1 MISIELYLFIL
12 LALNINSIRTEND
25 IIQNSTQKAL
35 NGIKNASTNSN
46 SIDTKNNTISNN
58 VITSQFNPIL
68 RKPTS
73 STPVSTTSSNFA
85 VKFIKKTSR
94 NETIEH
100 MEHEGRVKAVLASLL
115 LDNSPNANQT
125 SIPRVNLL
133 NRCWL
138 QPCMNNATCYGSV
151 YSYHCFCQPGYVG
164 INCEIKLQ
172 FNVTKRKI
180 KKCHDSY
187 CNQKGDC
194 YVNYDAKKYCKCI
207 DGYFGINCEM
217 HYYKN
222 AMSVSQFKKI
232 NSLSTTSTIA
242 STTNVS
248 NDEIKKNL
256 TTTVSILTST
266 SNEKYLSSYKIIT
279 KSIIP

>member
-1 MISIELYLFIL
+1 MIAIELYLFFL

-25 IIQNSTQKAL
+25 VNKSENSTQTALDDTKNTTVNSIIIQN
-35 NGIKNASTNSN
+35 
-46 SIDTKNNTISNN
+46 NTSSNN

-68 RKPTS
+68 RMPTS
-73 STPVSTTSSNFA
+73 STPVSTTSSISS
-85 VKFIKKTSR
+85 VKYIKKTST
-94 NETIEH
+94 NETDSDSDH
-100 MEHEGRVKAVLASLL
+100 SGRVKAVLASIL
-115 LDNSPNANQT
+115 LDSGSNGNQAN
-125 SIPRVNLL
+125 IPRVNLL

-151 YSYHCFCQPGYVG
+151 NSYHCFCQSGYVG
-164 INCEIKLQ
+164 INCEIKLE

-194 YVNYDAKKYCKCI
+194 FVNYDAKKYCKCM

-222 AMSVSQFKKI
+222 TMAVKKFI
-232 NSLSTTSTIA
+232 KLTSPPTSKSTITRSNNENKQNLSTNNAS
-242 STTNVS
+242 STTTA
-248 NDEIKKNL
+248 NDKF
-256 TTTVSILTST
+256 LTSYT
-266 SNEKYLSSYKIIT
+266 SIT
-279 KSIIP
+279 KSIAP

>member
-1 MISIELYLFIL
+1 MISIRFYLFVL
-12 LALNINSIRTEND
+12 LALHINSIRTEND
-25 IIQNSTQKAL
+25 FNQSQNSTKSNL
-35 NGIKNASTNSN
+35 DDIKNTTTN
-46 SIDTKNNTISNN
+46 I
-58 VITSQFNPIL
+58 ITSQFNPIL

-73 STPVSTTSSNFA
+73 FAPLSTSSSSSP
-85 VKFIKKTSR
+85 VKFIKKTST
-94 NETIEH
+94 NETSSDI
-100 MEHEGRVKAVLASLL
+100 EHEGRVKAVLASLL
-115 LDNSPNANQT
+115 LESGPNSNQT
-125 SIPRVNLL
+125 HAPRVNLL

-151 YSYHCFCQPGYVG
+151 NSYHCFCQQGYVG

-194 YVNYDAKKYCKCI
+194 YVNYDAKKYCRCI

-222 AMSVSQFKKI
+222 KMAVKNFNKLT
-232 NSLSTTSTIA
+232 SLPSSTSTTTI
-242 STTNVS
+242 
-248 NDEIKKNL
+248 DYQIKQNL
-256 TTTVSILTST
+256 TTTSSSLITT
-266 SNEKYLSSYKIIT
+266 SNETSSYKPISET
-279 KSIIP
+279 TIP